1 MLYVNKASSHNV
13 LTLTLTNKACPHW
26 FFSLF
31 CVKGSMCVQPQFVC
45 TRRNCCV
52 KSTQS
57 WQMNIKRNIW
67 IMKQKFDHDNSN
79 VKRPIQGR
87 YSARVHISF
96 GIAYKG
102 TNMQMAILQCRRTKD
117 ILVTEFVILDRKG
130 GVAITF
136 LHNFFCYRFP
146 QKCKTWTSCA
156 LSMKV

>member
-79 VKRPIQGR
+79 VKRPTRTFFSSCPYI
-87 YSARVHISF
+87 IW
-96 GIAYKG
+96 
-102 TNMQMAILQCRRTKD
+102 NCMQMAILQCRRTKD